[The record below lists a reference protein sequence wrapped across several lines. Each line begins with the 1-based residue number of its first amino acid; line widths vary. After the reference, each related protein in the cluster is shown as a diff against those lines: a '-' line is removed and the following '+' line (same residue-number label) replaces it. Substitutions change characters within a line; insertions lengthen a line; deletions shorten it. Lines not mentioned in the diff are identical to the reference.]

1 MSFADFQDQRDAL
14 QLLQRSL
21 SRGRLG
27 HAYLFSGGDLDQ
39 LELMA
44 RTLAKTL
51 NCEGQPSTSAVR
63 TDCCDQCSS
72 CRKIDHATHPDV
84 LWVRPESKSRLT
96 SVKSVRDLMGTL
108 NLKPTQAPYK
118 VAVLVAAER
127 MTTEAANSFLKTLE
141 EPPSNCVLILLSTDP
156 QLLLETILSRCLRLN
171 FGVGAGRFEGERF
184 PGWLPDFTQ
193 TAVRDQGS
201 LLSRYRLLSVL
212 LKQLGDLKTAITESL
227 TARSPLRQYDDVDP
241 DLEERWEKE
250 LAAAIEAEYR
260 RQRADCLAAFQWW
273 LRDVWLQTLP
283 HRPELLTFPQ
293 LAAATLSVSARVPTS
308 HAMENLRVLEQ
319 VQRFLASTNV
329 QESLTLEVGL
339 LKLKL

>member
-1 MSFADFQDQRDAL
+1 MSFADFPEQRPAL

-51 NCEGQPSTSAVR
+51 NCERPLSTPTGR
-63 TDCCDQCSS
+63 TDCCDQCPS

-96 SVKSVRDLMGTL
+96 SVKAVRDLMGTL

-127 MTTEAANSFLKTLE
+127 MTIEAANSFLKTLE
-141 EPPSNCVLILLSTDP
+141 EPPSNCVLILLSSDP

-171 FGVGAGRFEGERF
+171 FGVGAGRFEGDRF
-184 PGWLPDFTQ
+184 PGWLPDFTE

-212 LKQLGDLKTAITESL
+212 LKQLGELKASISETL
-227 TARSPLRQYDDVDP
+227 TARSPLQQYEDLDP
-241 DLEERWEKE
+241 DLEEKWEKE

-260 RQRADCLAAFQWW
+260 RQRADSLAALQWW

-283 HRPELLTFPQ
+283 TRPDLLTFPQ
-293 LAAATLSVSARVPTS
+293 LAAVTSSVSARVPTLQ
-308 HAMENLRVLEQ
+308 AMENLRVLEQ
-319 VQRFLASTNV
+319 VQRLLASTNV